1 MPKQDW
7 LNSQVDFQN
16 PFLQGTHLLTR
27 QGSNTRQVL
36 AFQELQR
43 STATSGDVAQL
54 LLSTV
59 LGSDGGSVTTTDD
72 DDSAGLSSSD
82 SSVESLLGS
91 VGERLQLEDTGG
103 AVPQDGLSSG
113 NGLLVQLDTLLANI
127 ETHVAVGDTVGVGGI
142 AGLSVGGELV
152 GRDVVDGEDD
162 LDVVLLGLLGDF
174 ADDLATGL
182 VEEGVS
188 DLDALKGLLEGES
201 HGTGDD
207 EAVDLG
213 EQVVDQLNLVRDL
226 GATKDGK
233 EGTLRLLQSGSEVV
247 KLLLDQEA
255 RGLLGKVDTDHGAVG
270 TVSGTES
277 VVCNH

>member
-1 MPKQDW
+1 M
-7 LNSQVDFQN
+7 
-16 PFLQGTHLLTR
+16 
-27 QGSNTRQVL
+27 
-36 AFQELQR
+36 
-43 STATSGDVAQL
+43 AQL
-54 LLSTV
+54 LLSTI

-72 DDSAGLSSSD
+72 DDGAGLSSSD

-91 VGERLQLEDTGG
+91 VGERLHLEDAGG
-103 AVPQDGLSSG
+103 AVPQDGLSRG

-152 GRDVVDGEDD
+152 GRDVVDGEDN
-162 LDVVLLGLLGDF
+162 LDVVLLSLLGDF
-174 ADDLATGL
+174 ADDLAAGL
-182 VEEGVS
+182 VEEGIS
-188 DLDALKGLLEGES
+188 DLDALKGLLEGEG

-213 EQVVDQLNLVRDL
+213 KQVVDQLDLVGDL

-233 EGTLRLLQSGSEVV
+233 EGALRVLQSGSEVV
-247 KLLLDQEA
+247 KLLLDQES
-255 RGLLGKVDTDHGAVG
+255 RGLLGEVDTDHGAVS

-277 VVCNH
+277 VVCNDQHSPRLNQS